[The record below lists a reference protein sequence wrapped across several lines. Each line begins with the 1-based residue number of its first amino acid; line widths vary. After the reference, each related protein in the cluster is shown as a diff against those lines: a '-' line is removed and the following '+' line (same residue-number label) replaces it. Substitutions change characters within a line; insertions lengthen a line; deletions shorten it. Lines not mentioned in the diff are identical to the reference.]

1 MLRLKKYARE
11 FRTPERKQK
20 IRKGSE
26 AIRFPFCVGTLS
38 GSVVFGYTFRVFCS
52 KMRKSEV
59 IPMTKND
66 ISPTVSFDADQIRRE
81 NIRQVLLLVQE
92 ALEERGYNAINQ
104 LAGYLISN
112 DPAYIS
118 SHKNA
123 RSIIQSVERHEI
135 IEELVRFYLEENGKN
150 KE

>member
-1 MLRLKKYARE
+1 MSN
-11 FRTPERKQK
+11 
-20 IRKGSE
+20 I
-26 AIRFPFCVGTLS
+26 
-38 GSVVFGYTFRVFCS
+38 
-52 KMRKSEV
+52 
-59 IPMTKND
+59 D

-81 NIRQVLLLVQE
+81 NIRQVLMLVRS

-135 IEELVRFYLEENGKN
+135 IEELVRFYLEENN
-150 KE
+150 EE

>member
-1 MLRLKKYARE
+1 MSN
-11 FRTPERKQK
+11 
-20 IRKGSE
+20 I
-26 AIRFPFCVGTLS
+26 
-38 GSVVFGYTFRVFCS
+38 
-52 KMRKSEV
+52 
-59 IPMTKND
+59 D

-81 NIRQVLLLVQE
+81 NIRQVLMLVRS
-92 ALEERGYNAINQ
+92 ALEERGYNSINQ

-135 IEELVRFYLEENGKN
+135 IEELVRFYLEENN
-150 KE
+150 AE